1 MLRKLLTGT
10 WDLYYVPT
18 VTLYSTYHHHN
29 PVTVPGP
36 QCCDHL
42 LGGGALYT
50 LYTLYSVQCVQWS
63 AACAVQGDTGQLRC
77 RCAIVQSQYSVF
89 SARTAAQ

>member
-1 MLRKLLTGT
+1 MLCT
-10 WDLYYVPT
+10 Y
-18 VTLYSTYHHHN
+18 YHHHN

-42 LGGGALYT
+42 LGGGALYSV
-50 LYTLYSVQCVQWS
+50 YSVYSVQWS